1 MQKDNCTHEGL
12 VEGCP
17 EDPSNALT
25 SSVFETQHTD
35 NGSTDEVEIF
45 FKEYVINKCNLERD
59 LPACSEDD
67 MGCLVSQNNCCISKN
82 LNLY

>member
-25 SSVFETQHTD
+25 SVFETQHTD

-45 FKEYVINKCNLERD
+45 FKDVINKCNLERD

-67 MGCLVSQNNCCISKN
+67 MGGLVSQNNCCISKN